1 MDVNTA
7 AARPVEIE
15 RLTRDLPS
23 FSATN
28 LAAGMQKVTRA
39 VMSKGAVV
47 ITRHDQPSMVLM
59 SVERYLEMEQA
70 CEPNLDDLTR
80 RFDDLFA
87 RMQGDASAQAMA
99 DAFAMEP
106 AALGKAAVEVARA
119 PRRRR

>member
-28 LAAGMQKVTRA
+28 LAGGMQKVTRA
-39 VMSKGAVV
+39 VLAKGAVV

-59 SVERYLEMEQA
+59 
-70 CEPNLDDLTR
+70 
-80 RFDDLFA
+80 
-87 RMQGDASAQAMA
+87 
-99 DAFAMEP
+99 
-106 AALGKAAVEVARA
+106 
-119 PRRRR
+119 

>member
-1 MDVNTA
+1 
-7 AARPVEIE
+7 
-15 RLTRDLPS
+15 
-23 FSATN
+23 
-28 LAAGMQKVTRA
+28 
-39 VMSKGAVV
+39 
-47 ITRHDQPSMVLM
+47 
-59 SVERYLEMEQA
+59 MEQA